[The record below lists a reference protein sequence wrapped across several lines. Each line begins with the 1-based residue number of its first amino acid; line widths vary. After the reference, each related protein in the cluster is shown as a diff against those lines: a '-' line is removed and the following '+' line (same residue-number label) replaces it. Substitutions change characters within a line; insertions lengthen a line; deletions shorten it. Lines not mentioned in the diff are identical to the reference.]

1 MESELSKIVEQ
12 YEKGHISR
20 RELVSRLAGAIAI
33 ASTASTAGSADTR
46 AADTE
51 EASTFKAEGL
61 HHIALSVSDVA
72 RSRDFYVEHLGLKVS
87 SEWLP
92 NNCFLDCGPN
102 FVALFRSS
110 TPGMHHYSYAIQDY
124 DQRTAAEKLRAVDI
138 EPTLQENR
146 IYFDDPDGLVVQL
159 SQAR

>member
-20 RELVSRLAGAIAI
+20 RELVSSLAGAVAI
-33 ASTASTAGSADTR
+33 AATASTAGAADSR
-46 AADTE
+46 AANTG
-51 EASTFKAEGL
+51 ASTFKAESL

-110 TPGMHHYSYAIQDY
+110 TPGMHHYSYAIPDY

>member
-1 MESELSKIVEQ
+1 MENELSKMVEL

-20 RELVSRLAGAIAI
+20 RDLVSNLAGAVAL
-33 ASTASTAGSADTR
+33 AATASTAE
-46 AADTE
+46 AADTG
-51 EASTFKAEGL
+51 ASTFKAKSL
-61 HHIALSVSDVA
+61 HHVALAVTDVA
-72 RSRDFYVEHLGLKVS
+72 RSRDFYLEHLGLKVS

-110 TPGMHHYSYAIQDY
+110 RPGLHHYSYAIPNY
-124 DQRTAAEKLRAVDI
+124 DQRAAAEKLRAVDI
-138 EPTLQENR
+138 DPDLQENR
-146 IYFDDPDGLVVQL
+146 IYFDDPDGLVVQV

>member
-1 MESELSKIVEQ
+1 MEVKPVERELSKIVEQ

-20 RELVSRLAGAIAI
+20 RELIASLAGAVAI
-33 ASTASTAGSADTR
+33 AATASTAG
-46 AADTE
+46 AANTG
-51 EASTFKAEGL
+51 ASTFKAEGL

-110 TPGMHHYSYAIQDY
+110 TPGMHHYSYAIPDY

>member
-20 RELVSRLAGAIAI
+20 RELVSSLAGAVTMA
-33 ASTASTAGSADTR
+33 ATASTAGVADTG
-46 AADTE
+46 
-51 EASTFKAEGL
+51 ASTFKAEGL

-110 TPGMHHYSYAIQDY
+110 TPGMHHYSYAIPDY
-124 DQRTAAEKLRAVDI
+124 NQRTAAEKLRAVDI

-159 SQAR
+159 SQVQAR